1 MSNRIELEE
10 QLVACWQ
17 VVDDIKL
24 LQESYDKMD
33 DDARMNLLQGLV
45 ELYNLKF
52 ERVWNT
58 YQYMDWSVYEQRK
71 D

>member
-1 MSNRIELEE
+1 MSNRFELEE
-10 QLVACWQ
+10 QLVECWQ

-24 LQESYDKMD
+24 LQESYAMMD

-52 ERVWNT
+52 ERAWNT
-58 YQYMDWSVYEQRK
+58 FHGMDWSLYE
-71 D
+71 